1 VDIGAILAAMDTRTG
16 PIVVEPRRLSVA
28 IALLSLLAFATA
40 AHADG
45 AWMLWATIK
54 GGPYNNIAAPVSGS
68 ETREACERA
77 LGDQIARQVAI
88 AKRSGVKVKASET
101 LVTVHSRNPKGAPVP
116 TTTQYVCLPDTVDPR
131 KPQGN

>member
-1 VDIGAILAAMDTRTG
+1 MDPKIRPVDVGRRRLAA
-16 PIVVEPRRLSVA
+16 A
-28 IALLSLLAFATA
+28 FALLGLLAFAPAT
-40 AHADG
+40 HADG

-68 ETREACERA
+68 DTREACQRA

-101 LVTVHSRNPKGAPVP
+101 LVTVQSRNPKGAPVP

-131 KPQGN
+131 KP

>member
-1 VDIGAILAAMDTRTG
+1 MDNGAILAVMDSKIRT
-16 PIVVEPRRLSVA
+16 VDVRLRRLA
-28 IALLSLLAFATA
+28 GGIALLGLLAFATVA
-40 AHADG
+40 DADG

-54 GGPYNNIAAPVSGS
+54 GGPYNNIAAPVTGS

-101 LVTVHSRNPKGAPVP
+101 LVTVQSKNSKGAPVP
-116 TTTQYVCLPDTVDPR
+116 TTTHYVCLPDTVDPR

>member
-1 VDIGAILAAMDTRTG
+1 MDPKIRPILADAT
-16 PIVVEPRRLSVA
+16 V
-28 IALLSLLAFATA
+28 LLCLLAFATA

-68 ETREACERA
+68 DTREACERA

-101 LVTVHSRNPKGAPVP
+101 LVTVQSRNSKA
-116 TTTQYVCLPDTVDPR
+116 TTTQYVCLPDNVDPR

>member
-1 VDIGAILAAMDTRTG
+1 MLPVMDPKIRRVLAG
-16 PIVVEPRRLSVA
+16 A
-28 IALLSLLAFATA
+28 IALLGLLAVATA
-40 AHADG
+40 AQADG

-68 ETREACERA
+68 DTREACERA

-101 LVTVHSRNPKGAPVP
+101 LVTVQSRNPKGAPVP

-131 KPQGN
+131 KPPGN